1 MNKVLILCPKEDF
14 EKHVKQIRDALIL
27 MKHFKED
34 AGKNAFKIVNKYFQT
49 TVQLEHTEKPD
60 LSDQTYD
67 AVILYTKPTKYPLD
81 SMRDNTVFI
90 AGQIPS
96 EEQSGQWDSD
106 DWFLDYF
113 IDDDEL
119 GELIGQAPF
128 RQFE

>member
-1 MNKVLILCPKEDF
+1 M
-14 EKHVKQIRDALIL
+14 
-27 MKHFKED
+27 
-34 AGKNAFKIVNKYFQT
+34 
-49 TVQLEHTEKPD
+49 EHTEKPD
-60 LSDQTYD
+60 LSDQKYD

-81 SMRDNTVFI
+81 SMRDSTIFI
-90 AGQIPS
+90 AGQVPS

-128 RQFE
+128 R